1 MLSFDRLGKGEIG
14 LKSVCQTKPSTQRE
28 RERERE
34 KRDSDVHI
42 GTLREREKASSVRE
56 RQDRQRRY
64 TCYTMNQNF
73 FLFCLLLLSV
83 IFDK

>member
-14 LKSVCQTKPSTQRE
+14 LKSVCETKPSRE
-28 RERERE
+28 REREKK

-64 TCYTMNQNF
+64 TCYTMNQKN

>member
-14 LKSVCQTKPSTQRE
+14 LKRVCDTKPSTQRERE

-42 GTLREREKASSVRE
+42 GTLRERELI
-56 RQDRQRRY
+56 Q
-64 TCYTMNQNF
+64 
-73 FLFCLLLLSV
+73 
-83 IFDK
+83 